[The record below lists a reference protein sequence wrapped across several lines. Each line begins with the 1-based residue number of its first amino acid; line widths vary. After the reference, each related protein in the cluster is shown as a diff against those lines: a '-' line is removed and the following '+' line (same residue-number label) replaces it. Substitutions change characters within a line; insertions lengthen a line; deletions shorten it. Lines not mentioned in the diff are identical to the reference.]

1 MDGGDTSLNKSNKS
15 QLIEERSSG
24 YGLLE
29 KLETI
34 RNYKNTQDVNVSFLK
49 SSVDTSI
56 NKFAEIFFSSIT
68 GKKDDSYNNAGK
80 KNIGLNVKI

>member
-34 RNYKNTQDVNVSFLK
+34 RNYKNTQDINVGFLK
-49 SSVDTSI
+49 SSVDISI